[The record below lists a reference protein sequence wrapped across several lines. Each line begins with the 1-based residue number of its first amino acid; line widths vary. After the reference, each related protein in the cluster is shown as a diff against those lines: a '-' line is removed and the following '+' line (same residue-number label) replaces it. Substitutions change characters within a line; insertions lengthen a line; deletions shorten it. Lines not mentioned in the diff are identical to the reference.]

1 MSGRKSD
8 GSGLRNRKPFPVSVE
23 FLSDWACGTGT
34 TRYGAVDREV
44 HRDQDGLPILRGKT
58 LVGMLRDAAET
69 VVEALDEG
77 RDGLWHGWLRVLF
90 GDRSGAHGIPGARPG
105 PLPAALV
112 AHPLRLPEPVRN
124 ALAGLDELSRHL
136 ARDATVTLRPGV
148 QIDPKTG
155 VAADNMFRVEER
167 ASYGLVVTADWLLAF
182 DTLPPDAPVPWEA
195 EFLLRA
201 AARLVDA
208 VGGKR
213 RRGAGR
219 CRVTIAA
226 GGASDRPADRL
237 AELLALVDE
246 ARPPH
251 VALPAAADGA
261 SAEQPSRTGAV
272 GSLGQRRDVILLH
285 RYDLRITAL
294 APLLFARG
302 VIGNLVHTEQFI
314 PGTALLPALHEA
326 LGERASEL
334 ITTGQAVVTNATV
347 EIDGKRSLPAPRALH
362 QEKGH
367 PDSELVNLLVTP
379 SAGRDD
385 GRRLRP
391 WSGFC
396 VVTEAGIRRA
406 APRLVEW
413 AHASVADEPQRP
425 THDTGGFFVYE
436 AIDTGTVLRAEVWL
450 PADVPLDVTRLAGQ
464 RRVGWSKKDDYG
476 LVDIEV
482 STPDPAAARS
492 RTDVAGPDA
501 DRPGELVVWLLSDV
515 LLRGPAGEPTA
526 DVSRFAEVLGEALG
540 VELRLPDA
548 VDEAPEDGAPPGALV
563 TFRRVE
569 SWQRRWSLPRPSLTG
584 LGAGSVFRFQMT
596 GTPPSAE
603 AYRRVEACGIGE
615 RTAEGF
621 GRVALAPELLARE
634 TVALAPPASPGSSP
648 TAPPVSPPGSSH
660 GSSTATRP
668 AGGGTASAVPPLV
681 VDLLV
686 RGWGRELRRRVRER
700 AKDPTVRSQLVPGD
714 VSAAQLGTVRTI
726 ADRLAADADPS
737 ALLGW
742 IQATRN
748 VSRRRAAWDGKR
760 LDLLQRLADGKNP
773 ELLWKLLG
781 VSLPLGVP
789 KVAAALHRPVFA
801 WLLAEAAREQTV
813 ISKGQGDVNRRMEA
827 RA

>member
-1 MSGRKSD
+1 MSGRKPD
-8 GSGLRNRKPFPVSVE
+8 DRGLRNRQPFAVTVE

-44 HRDQDGLPILRGKT
+44 HRDRDGLPMLRGKT

-77 RDGLWHGWLRVLF
+77 RDRLWHDWLRVLF

-112 AHPLRLPEPVRN
+112 AHPLRLPEPVRA
-124 ALAGLDELSRHL
+124 ALADLDELSRHL

-148 QIDPKTG
+148 QIDTRTG

-167 ASYGLVVTADWLLAF
+167 ASSGLVVTADWQLSF

-219 CRVTIAA
+219 CRVEVAS
-226 GGASDRPADRL
+226 GGRSDRASGDASGRPVDRL

-246 ARPPH
+246 ARPPQ
-251 VALPAAADGA
+251 VALPAAPDGEPSA
-261 SAEQPSRTGAV
+261 SPSGAGTV
-272 GSLGQRRDVILLH
+272 GSLGRRRDDVLQH

-294 APLLFARG
+294 TPLLFVRG
-302 VIGNLVHTEQFI
+302 EIGNLVHTERFI

-326 LGERASEL
+326 LGEQATEL
-334 ITTGQAVVTNATV
+334 ITSGRAIVTNATV
-347 EIDGKRSLPAPRALH
+347 EIDGRRSLPTPMALQ
-362 QEKGH
+362 QEKGR
-367 PDSELVNLLVTP
+367 PDSALVNLLVPP
-379 SAGRDD
+379 SDGRHDD
-385 GRRLRP
+385 RRLRP
-391 WSGFC
+391 WGGFC
-396 VVTEAGIRRA
+396 VATEAGIRRA
-406 APRLVEW
+406 TPKLVEW
-413 AHASVADEPQRP
+413 AHSSIEDEPQRP
-425 THDTGGFFVYE
+425 TEDTGGFFVYE

-450 PADVPLDVTRLAGQ
+450 PADVSLNTTRLAG
-464 RRVGWSKKDDYG
+464 RRRIGRSRKDDYG

-482 STPDPAAARS
+482 STPDPS
-492 RTDVAGPDA
+492 TVWLRTGVASPASGHPD
-501 DRPGELVVWLLSDV
+501 ELVVWLLSDV
-515 LLRGPAGEPTA
+515 LLRGAAGEPAA
-526 DVSRFAEVLGEALG
+526 DVGRFAEVLGEALG
-540 VELRLPDA
+540 VGLRLPDA
-548 VDEAPEDGAPPGALV
+548 VDDAAEAGTPPGALV

-584 LGAGSVFRFQMT
+584 LGAGSVLRFQMV

-603 AYRRVEACGIGE
+603 AYRRVEACGVGE

-621 GRVALAPELLARE
+621 GRVALAPELLGRE
-634 TVALAPPASPGSSP
+634 TVVLAPPASPVPPQAS
-648 TAPPVSPPGSSH
+648 PPVSSPG
-660 GSSTATRP
+660 ARP
-668 AGGGTASAVPPLV
+668 TGGGAPAAVPPLV

-686 RGWGRELRRRVRER
+686 RGWSRELRRRVRER
-700 AKDPTVRSQLVPGD
+700 VKDPTVRGRLVPDNVG
-714 VSAAQLGTVRTI
+714 AAQLGTVRTI
-726 ADRLAADADPS
+726 ADRLAADDDPS

-742 IQATRN
+742 IKATRN
-748 VSRRRAAWDGKR
+748 VLKRSAAWGTDR
-760 LDLLQRLADGKNP
+760 LDLLERLADGADP
-773 ELLWKLLG
+773 ELWNLLG

-789 KVAAALHRPVFA
+789 EVAAALHRPAYA

-813 ISKGQGDVNRRMEA
+813 VSKGQGDVRGRMEA